1 MSLTAVFCCFAYSH
15 GMISFET
22 KDALESSMEWVL
34 KHWLLIL
41 LLTAYTVFLLTNA
54 YRGAIRSEGIT
65 DFFVGG
71 RQMGGIAIGVSFF
84 ATFAS
89 TNSYIGHAGKAYA
102 YGAPWLIMAAMLVLF
117 SYFSWRW
124 IGPAVREMAGR
135 WDALTIPDL
144 LGSLYEPEKTGNV
157 GPVRILSAVVIVF
170 SSLLYLIAIFKGAG
184 HLFEQFLGVPYE
196 VAVGITLAIVVA
208 YTSIGGFV
216 SVVRTDILQGI
227 LMVLGSITIFYFVTE
242 AAGGVT
248 AISRLADNP
257 ETDFV
262 FEWNGGIPFAVLI
275 GIALS
280 GALKLLVDPRQVSRF
295 YALRDERALKQGMWV
310 AVAGLA
316 IVQFCI
322 FPVGLYAHLLM
333 DGVTDTDVIVPSL
346 INRET
351 IFPIWASDFLILA
364 IVAAAM
370 SSMDSVLLVASSTL
384 YKNLVMPFRPSRN
397 PLTFTRVV
405 VIGTAIFSAILALNP
420 PGDIVEITIFSGS
433 LYAVCFFPA
442 IVIGIHWNKRY
453 SPAVIGS
460 MLIGVATLLIWI
472 YLGLRSIVH
481 EVFPALTMSVL
492 VFCFISMLSRFGLND
507 NSQ

>member
-1 MSLTAVFCCFAYSH
+1 
-15 GMISFET
+15 
-22 KDALESSMEWVL
+22 MEWLL
-34 KHWLLIL
+34 KHWLLVAL
-41 LLTAYTVFLLTNA
+41 LIVYTVFLLINA
-54 YRGAIRSEGIT
+54 YRGAIASEGLT

-71 RQMGGIAIGVSFF
+71 RRMGGVAIGVSFF

-102 YGAPWLIMAAMLVLF
+102 YGAPWLLMAAMLVLF

-144 LGSLYEPEKTGNV
+144 LGSLYEPGKLDNA

-196 VAVGITLAIVVA
+196 VAVGITLAIVVV

-216 SVVRTDILQGI
+216 SVVRTDIVQGI
-227 LMVLGSITIFYFVTE
+227 LMVLGSITIFYFVTQ

-248 AISRLADNP
+248 SISRLADKSD
-257 ETDFV
+257 TDFV

-295 YALRDERALKQGMWV
+295 YALRDDRAVKQGMWV

-322 FPVGLYAHLLM
+322 FPIGLYAHLLM
-333 DGVTDTDVIVPSL
+333 DGVTDTDVIVPTL

-351 IFPIWASDFLILA
+351 IFPVWASDFLILA

-384 YKNLVMPFRPSRN
+384 YKNLVMPFRRSKN
-397 PLTFTRVV
+397 PLIFTRIV
-405 VIGTAIFSAILALNP
+405 VIGTAIFAAILALNP

-442 IVIGIHWNKRY
+442 IVIGLHWNMHH
-453 SPAVIGS
+453 SSAVIGS
-460 MLIGVATLLIWI
+460 MLFGVVTLLIWI
-472 YLGLRSIVH
+472 YLDLRSIVH
-481 EVFPALTMSVL
+481 EVFPALAMSIL
-492 VFCFISMLSRFGLND
+492 VFWFVSMLRGSALND